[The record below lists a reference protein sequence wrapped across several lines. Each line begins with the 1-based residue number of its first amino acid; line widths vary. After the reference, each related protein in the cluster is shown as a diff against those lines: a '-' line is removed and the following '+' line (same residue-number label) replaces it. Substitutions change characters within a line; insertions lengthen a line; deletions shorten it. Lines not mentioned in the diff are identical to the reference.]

1 MYKLEESTRKDK
13 KWMVTTP
20 NGKIIHFGAKG
31 YEDYTI
37 HKDDNRRDNYIS
49 RHKTREDW
57 TETGIETAGWWS
69 HWLLW
74 NEKTL
79 DKAIEAIEDIF
90 GIEIEFN

>member
-13 KWMVTTP
+13 KWKVTTP
-20 NGKIIHFGAKG
+20 NGKIINFGAKG

-49 RHKTREDW
+49 RHKTRENW

-69 HWLLW
+69 YWLLW